1 MELERRTIQIN
12 PILTILVIIQ
22 LLFIIFIVIAVSNI
36 LNDQNNVAK
45 VDIDDYSDIS
55 SGIVIDSTN
64 DLDADTDFA
73 LDDTKKSVIGGIL
86 YDVVSLN
93 NIDNIQNNK
102 ATIRQNS
109 VHYAY
114 IDDLQIYFLN
124 FIVDLEDLGQSYHI
138 VYRWADE
145 YPNENVPT
153 NEPAIAFCPQEHE
166 LTYGDFGC
174 KDNYDGDA
182 QSLVVYDLLRYKEFS
197 DFTVGLS
204 GDVYNGEALKLRI
217 NTTSDEDSVKSAAI
231 EEVSGYL
238 TELGFNLNDF
248 EYTVGSY
255 ICCSLD

>member
-124 FIVDLEDLGQSYHI
+124 FIVDLEDLGQSYRI

-145 YPNENVPT
+145 YPNKSVPT
-153 NEPAIAFCPQEHE
+153 NEPAMAFCLQSEE
-166 LTYGDFGC
+166 LIYGDFNC
-174 KDNYDGDA
+174 KDSYNGHGTD
-182 QSLVVYDLLRYKEFS
+182 LVVYDLLRYKEFY

-204 GDVYNGEALKLRI
+204 GDIYDNEMLNIHI
-217 NTTSDEDSVKSAAI
+217 NTISNEEPVVSVAVS
-231 EEVSGYL
+231 EVSNYL
-238 TELGFNLNDF
+238 SSLGFSLEDF
-248 EYTVGSY
+248 KYNAGTVE
-255 ICCSLD
+255 IAN

>member
-1 MELERRTIQIN
+1 MESERRTIQIN
-12 PILTILVIIQ
+12 PILATLIVVQ
-22 LLFIIFIVIAVSNI
+22 FLFIIFIVIAVSNI

-102 ATIRQNS
+102 AIIRQNS

-114 IDDLQIYFLN
+114 IYDLQIYFLN
-124 FIVDLEDLGQSYHI
+124 FIVDLEDLGQSYRI

-145 YPNENVPT
+145 YPNKSVPT
-153 NEPAIAFCPQEHE
+153 NEPAMAFCLHKDE
-166 LTYGDFGC
+166 LIYENFNC
-174 KDNYDGDA
+174 KDSYNNYGE
-182 QSLVVYDLLRYKEFS
+182 SLVVYDLLRYKDFS
-197 DFTVGLS
+197 NFTVGLS
-204 GDVYNGEALKLRI
+204 GDIYKGEALNIHI
-217 NTTSDEDSVKSAAI
+217 NTISNEESFVSSAI
-231 EEVSGYL
+231 SEVSEYL
-238 TELGFNLNDF
+238 SSLGFNLNDF
-248 EYTVGSY
+248 EYSAGTVE
-255 ICCSLD
+255 IAN

>member
-124 FIVDLEDLGQSYHI
+124 LHVSQ
-138 VYRWADE
+138 V
-145 YPNENVPT
+145 
-153 NEPAIAFCPQEHE
+153 
-166 LTYGDFGC
+166 
-174 KDNYDGDA
+174 
-182 QSLVVYDLLRYKEFS
+182 
-197 DFTVGLS
+197 
-204 GDVYNGEALKLRI
+204 
-217 NTTSDEDSVKSAAI
+217 I
-231 EEVSGYL
+231 E
-238 TELGFNLNDF
+238 
-248 EYTVGSY
+248 
-255 ICCSLD
+255 